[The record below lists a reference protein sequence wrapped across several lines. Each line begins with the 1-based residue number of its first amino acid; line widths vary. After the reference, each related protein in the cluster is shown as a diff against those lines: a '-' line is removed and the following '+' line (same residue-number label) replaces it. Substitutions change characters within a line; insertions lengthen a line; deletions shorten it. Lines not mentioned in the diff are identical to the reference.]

1 MKAFRIIYLCLSL
14 GLIFSQ
20 TPPEQQDTIDFTF
33 KPEQIGNKHLEKYKS
48 IEVDSSDYMIVFN
61 SEDFKDG
68 EKMYFKIKAEENTFL
83 ENGVYYEYIDGTYGY
98 DENYLKKE
106 FFQLETD
113 SETYLNAK
121 YEIRYF
127 TITKNKN
134 DFRKTNGNLILIY
147 FMIDH
152 GKVVIT
158 NTEKD
163 EGEFETWKIA
173 VIVVAA
179 VVVIGFSITCFC
191 IRRKRELAA
200 ANQAAGY
207 GQPATY
213 GQTANVNQY
222 GQTANNYDPNVIQ
235 YDNNQ
240 PPVSNYGGGG
250 Y

>member
-1 MKAFRIIYLCLSL
+1 MKAFRIIYLYLSL
-14 GLIFSQ
+14 GLIISQ
-20 TPPEQQDTIDFTF
+20 TPSLEPQDTQDLTF
-33 KPEQIGNKHLEKYKS
+33 ATTQPGSKRLEKYES
-48 IEVDSSDYMIVFN
+48 IKVNANEYMIVFN

-68 EKMYFKIKAEENTFL
+68 EEMYFKIKALKDKYL
-83 ENGVYYEYIDGTYGY
+83 EDRVYYEYIGANTPY
-98 DENYLKKE
+98 DWQELKPVPYQIKTE
-106 FFQLETD
+106 E
-113 SETYLNAK
+113 EIYIEKTYL
-121 YEIRYF
+121 IRYF

-134 DFRKTNGNLILIY
+134 DFRQTNGNLLLIY
-147 FMIDH
+147 FMIEE
-152 GKVVIT
+152 GEVEIT

-163 EGEFETWKIA
+163 EGKFETWKIA

-240 PPVSNYGGGG
+240 PPVSNYGGG